1 MIGYGVWSI
10 SFLIDFA
17 KQSAWRQHVI
27 SDYAF
32 AIGPG
37 KGVAVLQRC
46 FDMKDVFGF
55 FAGVDVVPP
64 LFKFRDGEFRQ
75 DVRLCF
81 TTIVFVDVWKDFF
94 GQLVGSTPSFEFG
107 TGGGGRLS
115 E

>member
-1 MIGYGVWSI
+1 MIGYGVGSI
-10 SFLIDFA
+10 SFLIDLA

-32 AIGPG
+32 SIGPG
-37 KGVAVLQRC
+37 KGVAVLQGG

-55 FAGVDVVPP
+55 FAGVDVVAP

-75 DVRLCF
+75 DVRLSF
-81 TTIVFVDVWKDFF
+81 TSIVFVDVWKDFF
-94 GQLVGSTPSFEFG
+94 RQLVGSTPSFEFG